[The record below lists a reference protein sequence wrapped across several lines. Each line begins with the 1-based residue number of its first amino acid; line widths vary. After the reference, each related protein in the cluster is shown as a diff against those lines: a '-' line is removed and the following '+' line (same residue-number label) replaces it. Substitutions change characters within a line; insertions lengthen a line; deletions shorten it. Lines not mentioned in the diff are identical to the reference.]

1 MKRLIV
7 FTEPDGEVARYA
19 EDVLKDSYE
28 ILVESDAEKVIQR
41 LIDQTDEIDAV
52 LIDRPSTRETA
63 SAILEHMK
71 YNNSVIFAIPA
82 LALTDEEHVQADL
95 AFLADPIVDVILM
108 GAPTDVVKNRVKR
121 ASQMVNSV
129 SFAEF
134 ADMLRVLPSL
144 IYLKDARG
152 KYVFCTQY
160 WHHLEHYDDPDWTI
174 RGKTDMEIRKD
185 VENARKAYE
194 SDMRILKT
202 GVGTSYIIEE
212 NEDGRQEFLQLIK
225 EPLKYE
231 DGRIRGIIALIND
244 VTEQENLKR
253 KLEKMSFTDELTGLY
268 NRAYMDVYTK
278 TLNQS
283 SYPVSVISADCDHL
297 KMINDKYGHMMGD
310 EYIRMSVTLMK
321 SILPENSVICRMGG
335 DEFLAFLPKTDEER
349 AAEYLI
355 MLEEM
360 EDIFQIHGQKLSVSF
375 GAATMEE
382 KGESFDR
389 VIDQSDAEMYRNKQ
403 RRKNNRWK

>member
-7 FTEPDGEVARYA
+7 ITEPESDAARFVS
-19 EDVLKDSYE
+19 DVLKDTYK
-28 ILVESDAEKVIQR
+28 IQVETDPKEVIR
-41 LIDQTDEIDAV
+41 LLDEESNDIIAV
-52 LIDRPSTRETA
+52 IVDRPNTRA
-63 SAILEHMK
+63 DVQQVLDYMK
-71 YNNSVIFAIPA
+71 ENNTVIFAVPA
-82 LALTDEEHVQADL
+82 LVLTDAENAEKDLEYLSDPVVDTILLGSPAAVVQ
-95 AFLADPIVDVILM
+95 
-108 GAPTDVVKNRVKR
+108 NRVQR
-121 ASQMVNSV
+121 ASQFVSSV
-129 SFAEF
+129 SFDEF
-134 ADMLRVLPSL
+134 ARMLQVLPSL
-144 IYLKDARG
+144 IYLKDAKG

-185 VENARKAYE
+185 QENARKAYE

-202 GVGTSYIIEE
+202 GIGTSYIIEE
-212 NEDGRQEFLQLIK
+212 NEDGQQEFLQLIK

-231 DGRIRGIIALIND
+231 DGRIRGIIALINN

-283 SYPVSVISADCDHL
+283 SFPLSIISADCDHL
-297 KMINDKYGHMMGD
+297 KLINDKYGHMMGD

-335 DEFLAFLPKTDEER
+335 DEFLAFLPKTDDER
-349 AAEYLI
+349 AREYLK

-375 GAATMEE
+375 GTSTMQAKE
-382 KGESFDR
+382 GSFRDA
-389 VIDQSDAEMYRNKQ
+389 IELSDAEMYRNKQ
-403 RRKNNRWK
+403 RRKYRA

>member
-7 FTEPDGEVARYA
+7 ITEPESDAARFVS
-19 EDVLKDSYE
+19 DVLKDTYK
-28 ILVESDAEKVIQR
+28 IQVETDPKEVIR
-41 LIDQTDEIDAV
+41 LLDEESNDIIAV
-52 LIDRPSTRETA
+52 IVDRPNTRA
-63 SAILEHMK
+63 DVQQVLDYMK
-71 YNNSVIFAIPA
+71 ENNTVIFAVPA
-82 LALTDEEHVQADL
+82 LVLTDEENSEKDLEYLSDPVVDTILLGSPAAVVQ
-95 AFLADPIVDVILM
+95 
-108 GAPTDVVKNRVKR
+108 NRVQR
-121 ASQMVNSV
+121 ASQFVSSV
-129 SFAEF
+129 SFDEF
-134 ADMLRVLPSL
+134 ARMLQVLPSL
-144 IYLKDARG
+144 IYLKDAKG

-185 VENARKAYE
+185 QENARKAYE

-202 GVGTSYIIEE
+202 GMGTSYIIEE
-212 NEDGRQEFLQLIK
+212 NEDGQQEFLQLIK

-231 DGRIRGIIALIND
+231 DGRIRGIIALINN

-283 SYPVSVISADCDHL
+283 SFPLSIISADCDHL
-297 KMINDKYGHMMGD
+297 KLINDKYGHMMGD

-335 DEFLAFLPKTDEER
+335 DEFLAFLPKTDDER
-349 AAEYLI
+349 AREYLK

-375 GAATMEE
+375 GSSTMQAKE
-382 KGESFDR
+382 GSFRDA
-389 VIDQSDAEMYRNKQ
+389 IELSDAEMYRNKQ
-403 RRKNNRWK
+403 RRKYRA

>member
-7 FTEPDGEVARYA
+7 ITEPESDAARFVS
-19 EDVLKDSYE
+19 DVLKDTYK
-28 ILVESDAEKVIQR
+28 IQVETDPKEVIR
-41 LIDQTDEIDAV
+41 LLDEESNDIVAV
-52 LIDRPSTRETA
+52 IVDRPNTRA
-63 SAILEHMK
+63 DVQQVLDYMK
-71 YNNSVIFAIPA
+71 ENNTVIFAVPA
-82 LALTDEEHVQADL
+82 LVLTDEENSEKDL
-95 AFLADPIVDVILM
+95 EYLSNPVVDTILM
-108 GAPTDVVKNRVKR
+108 GSPAAVVQNRVQR
-121 ASQMVNSV
+121 ASQFVSSV
-129 SFAEF
+129 SFDEF
-134 ADMLRVLPSL
+134 ARMLQVLPSL
-144 IYLKDARG
+144 IYLKDAKG

-185 VENARKAYE
+185 QENARKAYE

-202 GVGTSYIIEE
+202 GMGTSYIIEE
-212 NEDGRQEFLQLIK
+212 NEDGQQEFLQLIK

-231 DGRIRGIIALIND
+231 DGRIRGIIALINN

-283 SYPVSVISADCDHL
+283 SFPLSIISADCDHL
-297 KMINDKYGHMMGD
+297 KLINDKYGHMMGD

-335 DEFLAFLPKTDEER
+335 DEFLAFLPKTDDER
-349 AAEYLI
+349 AREYLK

-375 GAATMEE
+375 GTSTMQAKE
-382 KGESFDR
+382 GSFRDA
-389 VIDQSDAEMYRNKQ
+389 IELSDAEMYRNKQ
-403 RRKNNRWK
+403 RRKYRA

>member
-7 FTEPDGEVARYA
+7 ITEPESDAARFVS
-19 EDVLKDSYE
+19 DVLKDTYK
-28 ILVESDAEKVIQR
+28 IQVETDPKEVIR
-41 LIDQTDEIDAV
+41 LLDEESNDIVAV
-52 LIDRPSTRETA
+52 IVDRPNTRA
-63 SAILEHMK
+63 DVQQVLDYMK
-71 YNNSVIFAIPA
+71 ENNTVIFAVPA
-82 LALTDEEHVQADL
+82 LVLTDEENSEKDL
-95 AFLADPIVDVILM
+95 EYLSNPVVDTILM
-108 GAPTDVVKNRVKR
+108 GSPAAVVQNRVQR
-121 ASQMVNSV
+121 ASQFVSSV
-129 SFAEF
+129 SFDEF
-134 ADMLRVLPSL
+134 ARMLQVLPSL
-144 IYLKDARG
+144 IYLKDAKG

-185 VENARKAYE
+185 QENARKAYE

-202 GVGTSYIIEE
+202 GMGTSYIIEE
-212 NEDGRQEFLQLIK
+212 NEDGQQEFLQLIK

-231 DGRIRGIIALIND
+231 DGRIRGIIALINN

-268 NRAYMDVYTK
+268 NRAYMDVDTK

-283 SYPVSVISADCDHL
+283 SFPLSIISADCDHL
-297 KMINDKYGHMMGD
+297 KLINDKYGHMMGD

-335 DEFLAFLPKTDEER
+335 DEFLAFLPKTDDER
-349 AAEYLI
+349 AREYLK

-375 GAATMEE
+375 GSSTMQAKE
-382 KGESFDR
+382 GSFRDA
-389 VIDQSDAEMYRNKQ
+389 IELSDAEMYRNKQ
-403 RRKNNRWK
+403 RRKYRA

>member
-7 FTEPDGEVARYA
+7 ITEPESDAARFVS
-19 EDVLKDSYE
+19 DVLKDTYK
-28 ILVESDAEKVIQR
+28 IQVETDPKEVIR
-41 LIDQTDEIDAV
+41 LLDEESNDIVAV
-52 LIDRPSTRETA
+52 IVDRPNTRA
-63 SAILEHMK
+63 DVQQVLDYMK
-71 YNNSVIFAIPA
+71 ENNTVIFAVPA
-82 LALTDEEHVQADL
+82 LVLTDAENAEKDLEYLSDPVVDTILLGSPAAVVQ
-95 AFLADPIVDVILM
+95 
-108 GAPTDVVKNRVKR
+108 NRVQR
-121 ASQMVNSV
+121 ASQFVSSV
-129 SFAEF
+129 SFDEF
-134 ADMLRVLPSL
+134 ARMLQVLPSL

-185 VENARKAYE
+185 QENARKAYE

-202 GVGTSYIIEE
+202 GIGTSYIIEE
-212 NEDGRQEFLQLIK
+212 NEDGQQEFLQLIK

-231 DGRIRGIIALIND
+231 DGRIRGIIALINN

-283 SYPVSVISADCDHL
+283 SFPLSIISADCDHL
-297 KMINDKYGHMMGD
+297 RLINDKYGHMMGD

-335 DEFLAFLPKTDEER
+335 DEFLAFLPKTDDER
-349 AAEYLI
+349 AREYLK

-375 GAATMEE
+375 GASTMQAKE
-382 KGESFDR
+382 GSFRDA
-389 VIDQSDAEMYRNKQ
+389 IELSDAEMYRNKQ
-403 RRKNNRWK
+403 RRKYRA

>member
-7 FTEPDGEVARYA
+7 ITEPESDAARFVS
-19 EDVLKDSYE
+19 DVLKDTYK
-28 ILVESDAEKVIQR
+28 IQVETDPMEVIR
-41 LIDQTDEIDAV
+41 LLDEESNDIIAV
-52 LIDRPSTRETA
+52 IVDRPNTRA
-63 SAILEHMK
+63 DVQQVLDYMK
-71 YNNSVIFAIPA
+71 ENNTVIFAVPA
-82 LALTDEEHVQADL
+82 LVLTDAENAEKDLEYLSDPVVDTILLGSPAAVVQ
-95 AFLADPIVDVILM
+95 
-108 GAPTDVVKNRVKR
+108 NRVQR
-121 ASQMVNSV
+121 ASQFVSSV
-129 SFAEF
+129 SFDEF
-134 ADMLRVLPSL
+134 ARMLQVLPSL
-144 IYLKDARG
+144 IYLKDAKG

-185 VENARKAYE
+185 QENARKAYE

-202 GVGTSYIIEE
+202 GIGTSYIIEE
-212 NEDGRQEFLQLIK
+212 NEDGQQEFLQLIK

-231 DGRIRGIIALIND
+231 DGRIRGIIALINN

-283 SYPVSVISADCDHL
+283 SFPLSIISADCDHL
-297 KMINDKYGHMMGD
+297 KLINDKYGHMMGD

-335 DEFLAFLPKTDEER
+335 DEFLAFLPKTDDER
-349 AAEYLI
+349 AREYLK

-375 GAATMEE
+375 GTSTMQAKE
-382 KGESFDR
+382 GSFRDA
-389 VIDQSDAEMYRNKQ
+389 IELSDAEMYRNKQ
-403 RRKNNRWK
+403 RRKYRA

>member
-7 FTEPDGEVARYA
+7 ITEPESDAARFVS
-19 EDVLKDSYE
+19 DVLKDTYK
-28 ILVESDAEKVIQR
+28 IQVETDPKEVIR
-41 LIDQTDEIDAV
+41 LLDEESNDIVAV
-52 LIDRPSTRETA
+52 IVDRPNTRA
-63 SAILEHMK
+63 DVQQVLDYMK
-71 YNNSVIFAIPA
+71 ENNTVIFAVPA
-82 LALTDEEHVQADL
+82 LVLTDEENSEKDL
-95 AFLADPIVDVILM
+95 EYLSNPVVDTILM
-108 GAPTDVVKNRVKR
+108 GSPAAVVQNRVQR
-121 ASQMVNSV
+121 ASQFVSSV
-129 SFAEF
+129 SFDEF
-134 ADMLRVLPSL
+134 ARMLQVLPSL
-144 IYLKDARG
+144 IYLKDAKG

-185 VENARKAYE
+185 QENARKAYE

-202 GVGTSYIIEE
+202 GMGTSYIIEE
-212 NEDGRQEFLQLIK
+212 NEDGQQEFLQLIK

-231 DGRIRGIIALIND
+231 DGRIRGIIALINN

-283 SYPVSVISADCDHL
+283 SFPLSIISADCDHL
-297 KMINDKYGHMMGD
+297 KLINDKYGHMMGD

-335 DEFLAFLPKTDEER
+335 DEFLAFLPKTDDER
-349 AAEYLI
+349 AREYLK

-375 GAATMEE
+375 GSSTMQAKE
-382 KGESFDR
+382 GSFRDA
-389 VIDQSDAEMYRNKQ
+389 IELSDAEMYRNKQ
-403 RRKNNRWK
+403 RRKYRA

>member
-7 FTEPDGEVARYA
+7 ITEPESDAARFVS
-19 EDVLKDSYE
+19 DVLKDTYK
-28 ILVESDAEKVIQR
+28 IQVETDPKEVIR
-41 LIDQTDEIDAV
+41 LLDEESNDIIAV
-52 LIDRPSTRETA
+52 IVDRPNTRA
-63 SAILEHMK
+63 DVQQVLDYMK
-71 YNNSVIFAIPA
+71 ENNTVIFAVPA
-82 LALTDEEHVQADL
+82 LVLTDAENAEKDLEYLSDPVVDTILLGSPAAVVQ
-95 AFLADPIVDVILM
+95 
-108 GAPTDVVKNRVKR
+108 NRVQR
-121 ASQMVNSV
+121 ASQFVSSV
-129 SFAEF
+129 SFDEF
-134 ADMLRVLPSL
+134 ARMLQVLPSL
-144 IYLKDARG
+144 IYLKDAKG

-185 VENARKAYE
+185 QENARKAYE

-202 GVGTSYIIEE
+202 GMGTSYIIEE
-212 NEDGRQEFLQLIK
+212 NEDGQQEFLQLIK

-231 DGRIRGIIALIND
+231 DGRIRGIIALINN

-283 SYPVSVISADCDHL
+283 SFPLSIISADCDHL
-297 KMINDKYGHMMGD
+297 KLINDMYGHMMGD

-335 DEFLAFLPKTDEER
+335 DEFLAFLPKTDDER
-349 AAEYLI
+349 AREYLK

-375 GAATMEE
+375 GTSTMQAKE
-382 KGESFDR
+382 GSFRDA
-389 VIDQSDAEMYRNKQ
+389 IELSDAEMYRNKQ
-403 RRKNNRWK
+403 RRKYRA

>member
-7 FTEPDGEVARYA
+7 ITEPESDAARFVS
-19 EDVLKDSYE
+19 DVLKDTYK
-28 ILVESDAEKVIQR
+28 IQVETDPKEVIR
-41 LIDQTDEIDAV
+41 LLDEESNDIIAV
-52 LIDRPSTRETA
+52 IVDRPNTRA
-63 SAILEHMK
+63 DVQQVLDYMK
-71 YNNSVIFAIPA
+71 ENNTVIFAVPA
-82 LALTDEEHVQADL
+82 LVLTDEENSEKDL
-95 AFLADPIVDVILM
+95 EYLSNPVVDTILM
-108 GAPTDVVKNRVKR
+108 GSPAAVVQNRVQR
-121 ASQMVNSV
+121 ASQFVSSV
-129 SFAEF
+129 SFDEF
-134 ADMLRVLPSL
+134 ARMLQVLPSL
-144 IYLKDARG
+144 IYLKDAKG

-185 VENARKAYE
+185 QENARKAYE

-202 GVGTSYIIEE
+202 GMGTSYIIEE
-212 NEDGRQEFLQLIK
+212 NEDGQQEFLQLIK

-231 DGRIRGIIALIND
+231 DGRIRGIIALINN

-283 SYPVSVISADCDHL
+283 SFPLSIISADCDHL
-297 KMINDKYGHMMGD
+297 KLINDKYGHMMGD

-335 DEFLAFLPKTDEER
+335 DEFLAFLPKTDDER
-349 AAEYLI
+349 AREYLK

-375 GAATMEE
+375 GSSTMQAKE
-382 KGESFDR
+382 GSFRDA
-389 VIDQSDAEMYRNKQ
+389 IELSDAEMYRNKQ
-403 RRKNNRWK
+403 RRKYRA

>member
-7 FTEPDGEVARYA
+7 ITEPESDAARFVS
-19 EDVLKDSYE
+19 DVLKDTYK
-28 ILVESDAEKVIQR
+28 IQVETDPKEVIR
-41 LIDQTDEIDAV
+41 LLDEESNDIVAV
-52 LIDRPSTRETA
+52 IVDRPNTRA
-63 SAILEHMK
+63 DVQQVLDYMK
-71 YNNSVIFAIPA
+71 ENNTVIFAVPA
-82 LALTDEEHVQADL
+82 LVLTDEENSEKDLEYLSDPVVDTILLGSPAAVVQ
-95 AFLADPIVDVILM
+95 
-108 GAPTDVVKNRVKR
+108 NRVQR
-121 ASQMVNSV
+121 ASQFVSSV
-129 SFAEF
+129 SFDEF
-134 ADMLRVLPSL
+134 ARMLQVLPSL
-144 IYLKDARG
+144 IYLKDAKG

-185 VENARKAYE
+185 QENARKAYE

-202 GVGTSYIIEE
+202 GMGTSYIIEE
-212 NEDGRQEFLQLIK
+212 NEDGQQEFLQLIK

-231 DGRIRGIIALIND
+231 DGRIRGIIALINN

-283 SYPVSVISADCDHL
+283 SFPLSIISADCDHL
-297 KMINDKYGHMMGD
+297 KLINDKYGHMMGD

-335 DEFLAFLPKTDEER
+335 DEFLAFLPKTDDER
-349 AAEYLI
+349 AREYLK

-375 GAATMEE
+375 GSSTMQAKE
-382 KGESFDR
+382 GSFRDA
-389 VIDQSDAEMYRNKQ
+389 IELSDAEMYRNKQ
-403 RRKNNRWK
+403 RRKYRA

>member
-7 FTEPDGEVARYA
+7 ITEPESDAARFVS
-19 EDVLKDSYE
+19 DVLKDTYK
-28 ILVESDAEKVIQR
+28 IQVETDPKEVIR
-41 LIDQTDEIDAV
+41 LLDEESNDIIAV
-52 LIDRPSTRETA
+52 IVDRPNTRA
-63 SAILEHMK
+63 DVQQVLDYMK
-71 YNNSVIFAIPA
+71 ENNTVIFAVPA
-82 LALTDEEHVQADL
+82 LVLTDAENAVKDLEYLSDPVVDTILLGSPAAVVQ
-95 AFLADPIVDVILM
+95 
-108 GAPTDVVKNRVKR
+108 NRVQR
-121 ASQMVNSV
+121 ASQFVSSV
-129 SFAEF
+129 SFDEF
-134 ADMLRVLPSL
+134 ARMLQVLPSL

-185 VENARKAYE
+185 QENARKAYE

-202 GVGTSYIIEE
+202 GMGTSYIIEE
-212 NEDGRQEFLQLIK
+212 NEDGQQEFLQLIK

-231 DGRIRGIIALIND
+231 DGRIRGIIALINN

-268 NRAYMDVYTK
+268 NRAYMEVYTK

-283 SYPVSVISADCDHL
+283 SFPLSIISADCDHL
-297 KMINDKYGHMMGD
+297 KLINDKYGHMMGD

-335 DEFLAFLPKTDEER
+335 DEFLAFLPKTDDGR
-349 AAEYLI
+349 AREYLK

-375 GAATMEE
+375 GTSTMQAKE
-382 KGESFDR
+382 GSFRDA
-389 VIDQSDAEMYRNKQ
+389 IELSDAEMYRNKQ
-403 RRKNNRWK
+403 RRKYRA

>member
-7 FTEPDGEVARYA
+7 ITEPESDAARFVS
-19 EDVLKDSYE
+19 DVLKDTYK
-28 ILVESDAEKVIQR
+28 IQVETDPKEVIR
-41 LIDQTDEIDAV
+41 LLDEESNDIIAV
-52 LIDRPSTRETA
+52 IVDRPNTRA
-63 SAILEHMK
+63 DVQQVLDYMK
-71 YNNSVIFAIPA
+71 ENNTVIFAVPA
-82 LALTDEEHVQADL
+82 LVLTDEENSEKDL
-95 AFLADPIVDVILM
+95 EYLSDPVVDTILM
-108 GAPTDVVKNRVKR
+108 GSPAAVVQNRVQR
-121 ASQMVNSV
+121 ASQFVSSV
-129 SFAEF
+129 SFDEF
-134 ADMLRVLPSL
+134 ARMLQVLPSL
-144 IYLKDARG
+144 IYLKDAKG

-185 VENARKAYE
+185 QENARKAYE

-202 GVGTSYIIEE
+202 GMGTSYIIEE
-212 NEDGRQEFLQLIK
+212 NEDGQQEFLQLIK

-231 DGRIRGIIALIND
+231 DGRIRGIIALINN

-283 SYPVSVISADCDHL
+283 SFPLSIISADCDHL
-297 KMINDKYGHMMGD
+297 KLINDKYGHMMGD

-335 DEFLAFLPKTDEER
+335 DEFLAFLPKTDDER
-349 AAEYLI
+349 AREYLK

-375 GAATMEE
+375 GSSTMQAKE
-382 KGESFDR
+382 GSFRDA
-389 VIDQSDAEMYRNKQ
+389 IELSDAEMYRNKQ
-403 RRKNNRWK
+403 RRKYRA

>member
-7 FTEPDGEVARYA
+7 ITEPESDAARFVS
-19 EDVLKDSYE
+19 DVLKDTYK
-28 ILVESDAEKVIQR
+28 IQVETDPKEVIR
-41 LIDQTDEIDAV
+41 LLDEESHDIIAV
-52 LIDRPSTRETA
+52 IVDRPNTRA
-63 SAILEHMK
+63 DVQQVLDYMK
-71 YNNSVIFAIPA
+71 ENNTVIFAVPA
-82 LALTDEEHVQADL
+82 LVLTDEENSEKDL
-95 AFLADPIVDVILM
+95 EYLSNPVVDTILM
-108 GAPTDVVKNRVKR
+108 GSPAAVVQNRVQR
-121 ASQMVNSV
+121 ASQFVSSV
-129 SFAEF
+129 SFDEF
-134 ADMLRVLPSL
+134 ARMLQVLPSL
-144 IYLKDARG
+144 IYLKDAKG

-185 VENARKAYE
+185 QENARKAYE

-202 GVGTSYIIEE
+202 GMGTSYIIEE
-212 NEDGRQEFLQLIK
+212 NEDGQQEFLQLIK

-231 DGRIRGIIALIND
+231 DGRIRGIIALINN

-283 SYPVSVISADCDHL
+283 SFPLSIISADCDHL
-297 KMINDKYGHMMGD
+297 KLINDKYGHMMGD

-335 DEFLAFLPKTDEER
+335 DEFLAFLPKTDDER
-349 AAEYLI
+349 AREYLK

-375 GAATMEE
+375 GSSTMQAKE
-382 KGESFDR
+382 GSFRDA
-389 VIDQSDAEMYRNKQ
+389 IELSDAEMYRNKQ
-403 RRKNNRWK
+403 RRKYRA

>member
-7 FTEPDGEVARYA
+7 ITEPESDAARFVS
-19 EDVLKDSYE
+19 DVLKDTYK
-28 ILVESDAEKVIQR
+28 IQVETDPKEVIR
-41 LIDQTDEIDAV
+41 LLDEESNDIVAV
-52 LIDRPSTRETA
+52 IVDRPNTRA
-63 SAILEHMK
+63 DVQQVLDYMK
-71 YNNSVIFAIPA
+71 ENNTVIFAVPA
-82 LALTDEEHVQADL
+82 LVLTDEENSEKDL
-95 AFLADPIVDVILM
+95 EYLSDPVVDTILM
-108 GAPTDVVKNRVKR
+108 GSPAAVVQNRVQR
-121 ASQMVNSV
+121 ASQFVSSV
-129 SFAEF
+129 SFDEF
-134 ADMLRVLPSL
+134 ARMLQVLPSL
-144 IYLKDARG
+144 IYLKDAKG

-185 VENARKAYE
+185 QENARKAYE

-202 GVGTSYIIEE
+202 GMGTSYIIEE
-212 NEDGRQEFLQLIK
+212 NEDGQQEFLQLIK

-231 DGRIRGIIALIND
+231 DGRIRGIIALINN

-283 SYPVSVISADCDHL
+283 SFPLSIISADCDHL
-297 KMINDKYGHMMGD
+297 KLINDKYGHMMGD

-335 DEFLAFLPKTDEER
+335 DEFLAFLPKTDDER
-349 AAEYLI
+349 AREYLK

-375 GAATMEE
+375 GSSTMQAKE
-382 KGESFDR
+382 GSFRDA
-389 VIDQSDAEMYRNKQ
+389 IELSDAEMYRNKQ
-403 RRKNNRWK
+403 RRKYRA

>member
-7 FTEPDGEVARYA
+7 ITEPESDAARFVS
-19 EDVLKDSYE
+19 DVLKDTYK
-28 ILVESDAEKVIQR
+28 IQVETDPKEVIR
-41 LIDQTDEIDAV
+41 LLDEESNDIIAV
-52 LIDRPSTRETA
+52 IVDRPNTRA
-63 SAILEHMK
+63 DVQQVLDYMK
-71 YNNSVIFAIPA
+71 ENNTVIFAVPA
-82 LALTDEEHVQADL
+82 LVLTDAENAVKDLEYLSDPVVDTILLGSPAAVVQ
-95 AFLADPIVDVILM
+95 
-108 GAPTDVVKNRVKR
+108 NRVQR
-121 ASQMVNSV
+121 ASQFVSSV
-129 SFAEF
+129 SFDEF
-134 ADMLRVLPSL
+134 ARMLQVLPSL

-185 VENARKAYE
+185 QENARKAYE

-202 GVGTSYIIEE
+202 GMGTSYIIEE
-212 NEDGRQEFLQLIK
+212 NEDGQQEFLQLIK

-231 DGRIRGIIALIND
+231 DGRIRGIIALINN

-268 NRAYMDVYTK
+268 NRAYMEVYTK

-283 SYPVSVISADCDHL
+283 SFPLSIISADCDHL
-297 KMINDKYGHMMGD
+297 KLINDKYGHMMGD

-335 DEFLAFLPKTDEER
+335 DEFLAFLPKTDDER
-349 AAEYLI
+349 AREYLK

-375 GAATMEE
+375 GTSTMQAKE
-382 KGESFDR
+382 GSFRDA
-389 VIDQSDAEMYRNKQ
+389 IELSDAEMYRNKQ
-403 RRKNNRWK
+403 RRKYRA